1 MPGDK
6 GRIVILECARRD
18 PNTPPETKIATL
30 EDPVKGGKIGGVALS
45 EVIANTIRAAAKF
58 IEIVAE
64 EIGIFLFSTESL
76 YNGITQACVN

>member
-30 EDPVKGGKIGGVALS
+30 EDPVKGVRLA
-45 EVIANTIRAAAKF
+45 V
-58 IEIVAE
+58 
-64 EIGIFLFSTESL
+64 SL
-76 YNGITQACVN
+76 CLR